1 MLVAIRKGGPI
12 VGLFNVDPGIGEGT
26 PVPSAKRSRTSQTA
40 NTHRKW
46 AKNSEDLSVLD
57 PSRCSEGSDVNASV
71 GKFYSGN
78 GNLTQILLDTSSL
91 SVVPVIVK
99 YKTIEVG
106 SLKAVK

>member
-1 MLVAIRKGGPI
+1 
-12 VGLFNVDPGIGEGT
+12 
-26 PVPSAKRSRTSQTA
+26 
-40 NTHRKW
+40 
-46 AKNSEDLSVLD
+46 
-57 PSRCSEGSDVNASV
+57 V